1 MRYRLVIFTDLDGT
15 LLDHDTYSFEPA
27 LPALRLLES
36 NEIPLVICTSK
47 TRAEIERY
55 RKLLRNKHPFIAENG
70 GAIFIP
76 EGYFTRGFDFDT
88 RGEGYLVIE
97 LGTPHAELK
106 DALKSISRETGI
118 QITGISEMGV
128 SEIMKKTGLDE
139 ESAKSASKRD
149 YGEPFLIEGDEGAAE
164 IVKDRIYNKGYGY
177 TRGGRFHHILGAN
190 DKGKA
195 VRILT
200 ELYKNEAGHIETVG
214 IGDSLN
220 DLPMLETVDVPLL
233 VQKPNGQYDA
243 EIRLDNITLADG
255 AGPRGWNSAILKH
268 FIKFEEKGAKQ
279 K

>member
-15 LLDHDTYSFEPA
+15 LLDHDTYSFDPA
-27 LPALRLLES
+27 LPALSLLES
-36 NEIPLVICTSK
+36 NKIPLVICTSK

-55 RKLLRNKHPFIAENG
+55 RELLRNEHPFIAENG
-70 GAIFIP
+70 GGIFVP
-76 EGYFTRGFDFDT
+76 EGYFSNEFDFDSVS
-88 RGEGYLVIE
+88 EGYFVID

-106 DALKSISRETGI
+106 EALKSISKETGI
-118 QITGISEMGV
+118 RITGISDMSI
-128 SEIMKKTGLDE
+128 SEIMETTGLDE
-139 ESAKSASKRD
+139 ESSKLASKRE
-149 YGEPFLIEGDEGAAE
+149 YGEPFLIEGDENAAE
-164 IVKDRIYNKGYGY
+164 IVKDHINKRGYGY

-200 ELYKNEAGHIETVG
+200 ELYKNEARHIKTLG

-220 DLPMLETVDVPLL
+220 DLPMLEAVDIPVL
-233 VQKPNGQYDA
+233 VQKPDGEYDP
-243 EIRLDNITLADG
+243 EIRLDNLTFADG

-268 FIKFEEKGAKQ
+268 FVKFEQKAAKQ

>member
-27 LPALRLLES
+27 LPALKLLES

-55 RKLLRNKHPFIAENG
+55 RRLLGNKHPFIAENG
-70 GAIFIP
+70 GGIFIP
-76 EGYFTRGFDFDT
+76 EGYFTRGFDFDSK
-88 RGEGYLVIE
+88 RDGYFVIE
-97 LGTPHAELK
+97 PGTPHKELK
-106 DALKSISRETGI
+106 DALKSISKQTGI
-118 QITGISEMGV
+118 NIKGISEMGV
-128 SEIMKKTGLDE
+128 SEIMKNTGLDE
-139 ESAKSASKRD
+139 ESAKLASKRD
-149 YGEPFLIEGDEGAAE
+149 YGEPFLIEGDEDAAE
-164 IVKDRIYNKGYGY
+164 IVKDQIYNKGYRY

-200 ELYKNEAGHIETVG
+200 DLYKNEAGYIETVG

-220 DLPMLETVDVPLL
+220 DLPMLETVDIPVL
-233 VQKPNGQYDA
+233 VQKPDGRYDA
-243 EIRLDNITLADG
+243 GIRLNNLILADG
-255 AGPRGWNSAILKH
+255 IGPRGWNSAILKH
-268 FIKFEEKGAKQ
+268 FIKFEEKDAKQ